1 MKKVYKK
8 VNKIIVFMLCII
20 ISFSQPMSL
29 VAYAE
34 EPIAAELSEDEN
46 TTDVTE
52 ETGTVSEN
60 IEETTDIE
68 DNTDEYIELEADIDS
83 LSEDTNEENNAENQI
98 TEDQNSE
105 DDTENEA
112 FDEADLEVEE
122 IEDEEEESVVL
133 NVSLSLS
140 CKDGKLDYL
149 KEGYIRASKHV
160 QIDIDGDIVNSNL
173 VHEVLLELTVD
184 GEIVEKRIDFD
195 YRKRK
200 YILDTKDLAKDK
212 EYNVSINKIHVLDK
226 DGNDIEISVSSDFDI
241 SSVIACAYEPRTI
254 IDNNTIYL
262 TDEDAIFDQYGNPLN
277 IFNSDNFWT
286 IVINNTNK
294 EGYSK
299 ADIKYNTPYTGDV
312 TLDFHNDMDKLNR
325 KYKVVGTCKAW
336 DFLEYEINR
345 EFIVDK
351 VKPNISFELYNE
363 AGEKVTDFE
372 NPIFSSDIT
381 VKVIVEEYNI
391 DSFKVIDQLDRE
403 LLSAKDLVSDGEG
416 RYIGVIECN
425 QDDNYSFDAS
435 CIDKVGYDSAAS
447 IAFIIDK
454 TAPTVEIT
462 YNDITP
468 QNGYYYNADRIA
480 EITVTDKNFDTSKC
494 TFEISNKYGNT
505 VSLGDWTQSGDSYK
519 CEAVFK
525 GDDEYSGSFSCI
537 DKAGNKSDVVAIE
550 RFVVDKTAPK
560 ISYSYDNTSAHKSN
574 YYNASRIAKISVD
587 DISFASKNVSL
598 ENNSDQSVSFSSWS
612 GGGNNYTAEISCT
625 VDGKY
630 QFYVTATDLAG
641 NTSEKIDCG
650 TFIIDTV
657 APSIEITGVMD
668 KSANAGTVIPVINCN
683 DLNLDNDDS
692 VITLSGYKNGVV
704 NPSAVNLTNGSKKD
718 VTYDVFKVEKAY
730 DDIYTVTAV
739 AEDMA
744 GNTTEI
750 SYMFSVNR
758 FGSTFGV
765 TKPTADLIDKYYTNA
780 EQDLVLL
787 ETNVDNVDEQQL
799 YITKNGKNVKLKKGV
814 DYFVEKEGND
824 ATWKAYTYTINKKN
838 FQDEGTYEV
847 SLFTTD
853 RAGNKS
859 DSNAKGMTIKF
870 AVDKTAPSIAVA
882 GVEENNV
889 YKMEKLD
896 LNIDVQ
902 DNMEIGYAEIE
913 IDGTVVKKYEA
924 EELEDVVTYSID
936 ESEKPM
942 TVVVRAVDV
951 VGNLT
956 EKTYKNVTVSTLISD
971 ETVEMEDSDIPLGDS
986 LDISDI
992 GINAGLVSGEK
1003 LTNGED
1009 TLNQQV
1015 DFIFYISIAIV
1026 GVMTA
1031 VGFVLIKNRRKNK

>member
-1 MKKVYKK
+1 MKCIMKKI
-8 VNKIIVFMLCII
+8 NKLIIYLICVM
-20 ISFSQPMSL
+20 ISFSQPLSII
-29 VAYAE
+29 AYAE
-34 EPIAAELSEDEN
+34 EPTATEASDDENTDDVNVEPEIAVGNDEENDTANTEAVDETLLEDKNDENTVDDIEEDDDNNIEEDDSIIDEEDADTEDEEMADVEADNEIEEKKTLNATISINPQEGSFVIDADNKIVYSSEGIKLTITGDICDSENNISRIEVKALVDGSEEYFRCKKNDDIFEYDIKNLNGNNSDFEVQILSVEVFNDEYIVNSSGDYLAYTIICTHKENENENKNDVIQNYDYNKEIIVRPFEDISIIDVSEDKSEPKAEITKIWNAIKISAKGIDNDIKIYKFIKTTKKNYFNTTVEDEINVIIDKKAPEAQFDLLDDNGNIITSYKDQCRSDIYKGRVIIKDDYPADVLDALNVTIETTDGRTYSPTINMGECDIDNGKYVFYFDLSEDSYKSIEVN
-46 TTDVTE
+46 CFDKAC
-52 ETGTVSEN
+52 N
-60 IEETTDIE
+60 ITSIKKE
-68 DNTDEYIELEADIDS
+68 D
-83 LSEDTNEENNAENQI
+83 
-98 TEDQNSE
+98 
-105 DDTENEA
+105 
-112 FDEADLEVEE
+112 F
-122 IEDEEEESVVL
+122 
-133 NVSLSLS
+133 
-140 CKDGKLDYL
+140 
-149 KEGYIRASKHV
+149 
-160 QIDIDGDIVNSNL
+160 
-173 VHEVLLELTVD
+173 
-184 GEIVEKRIDFD
+184 
-195 YRKRK
+195 
-200 YILDTKDLAKDK
+200 
-212 EYNVSINKIHVLDK
+212 
-226 DGNDIEISVSSDFDI
+226 
-241 SSVIACAYEPRTI
+241 
-254 IDNNTIYL
+254 
-262 TDEDAIFDQYGNPLN
+262 
-277 IFNSDNFWT
+277 
-286 IVINNTNK
+286 
-294 EGYSK
+294 
-299 ADIKYNTPYTGDV
+299 
-312 TLDFHNDMDKLNR
+312 
-325 KYKVVGTCKAW
+325 
-336 DFLEYEINR
+336 
-345 EFIVDK
+345 
-351 VKPNISFELYNE
+351 
-363 AGEKVTDFE
+363 
-372 NPIFSSDIT
+372 
-381 VKVIVEEYNI
+381 
-391 DSFKVIDQLDRE
+391 VIDR
-403 LLSAKDLVSDGEG
+403 
-416 RYIGVIECN
+416 
-425 QDDNYSFDAS
+425 
-435 CIDKVGYDSAAS
+435 
-447 IAFIIDK
+447 

-494 TFEISNKYGNT
+494 AFEISNKYGNT
-505 VSLGDWTQSGDSYK
+505 VSLGDWTQLGDSYK

-525 GDDEYSGSFSCI
+525 GDDEYSGSFSCE

-574 YYNASRIAKISVD
+574 YYNASRTAKISVD

-625 VDGKY
+625 ADGKY

-657 APSIEITGVMD
+657 APSIEITGVLD

-692 VITLSGYKNGVV
+692 VIILSGYKNGVV

-730 DDIYTVTAV
+730 DDIYTVTAI

-902 DNMEIGYAEIE
+902 DNMEISYAEIE

-956 EKTYKNVTVSTLISD
+956 EKTYKNVTVSTLIAD

-986 LDISDI
+986 LDKQAVATGGELEGYIMADNSKLQEDNKFADI
-992 GINAGLVSGEK
+992 V
-1003 LTNGED
+1003 
-1009 TLNQQV
+1009 
-1015 DFIFYISIAIV
+1015 FYGAIISIICFACV
-1026 GVMTA
+1026 GGVVITT
-1031 VGFVLIKNRRKNK
+1031 RRKKK

>member
-1 MKKVYKK
+1 MKCIMKKI
-8 VNKIIVFMLCII
+8 NKLIIYLICVM
-20 ISFSQPMSL
+20 ISFSQPLSII
-29 VAYAE
+29 AYAE
-34 EPIAAELSEDEN
+34 EPTATEASEDEKNDDVNEEPEIAVGNDEENVAANTEAVDETSLEDKNDEKTVDDIEEDDDNNIEEDDSIIDEEDADTEDEEMEDVEADNEIEEKKTLNATISINPQEGSFVIDADNKIVYSSEGIKLTITGDICDSENNISWIAVKALVDGSEEYFWCQKKDDIFEYDIKNLNGNNSDFEVQILSVEVFNNEYIVNTSGDYLAYTIICTYKKDQNKYNVIQNKDYDDKVIIYEPYEDTSIIDVSEDKSEPKAEITKIGGVINLSAKGIDNDIKIYKFIKTTKNNYFNTTVEDEINVIIDKKAPEAQFDLLDDNSNIITGYEKQCRSDIYKGRVIIKDDYPANVLDALNVTIETTDGRTYSPAINMGECDIDNGKYVFYFDLSED
-46 TTDVTE
+46 
-52 ETGTVSEN
+52 S
-60 IEETTDIE
+60 
-68 DNTDEYIELEADIDS
+68 YK
-83 LSEDTNEENNAENQI
+83 
-98 TEDQNSE
+98 
-105 DDTENEA
+105 
-112 FDEADLEVEE
+112 F
-122 IEDEEEESVVL
+122 
-133 NVSLSLS
+133 
-140 CKDGKLDYL
+140 
-149 KEGYIRASKHV
+149 
-160 QIDIDGDIVNSNL
+160 
-173 VHEVLLELTVD
+173 
-184 GEIVEKRIDFD
+184 
-195 YRKRK
+195 
-200 YILDTKDLAKDK
+200 
-212 EYNVSINKIHVLDK
+212 
-226 DGNDIEISVSSDFDI
+226 ISVKCFDKAGNSTSIEKNDF
-241 SSVIACAYEPRTI
+241 
-254 IDNNTIYL
+254 
-262 TDEDAIFDQYGNPLN
+262 
-277 IFNSDNFWT
+277 
-286 IVINNTNK
+286 
-294 EGYSK
+294 
-299 ADIKYNTPYTGDV
+299 
-312 TLDFHNDMDKLNR
+312 
-325 KYKVVGTCKAW
+325 
-336 DFLEYEINR
+336 
-345 EFIVDK
+345 
-351 VKPNISFELYNE
+351 
-363 AGEKVTDFE
+363 
-372 NPIFSSDIT
+372 
-381 VKVIVEEYNI
+381 
-391 DSFKVIDQLDRE
+391 VIDR
-403 LLSAKDLVSDGEG
+403 
-416 RYIGVIECN
+416 
-425 QDDNYSFDAS
+425 
-435 CIDKVGYDSAAS
+435 
-447 IAFIIDK
+447 

-480 EITVTDKNFDTSKC
+480 EITVTDKNFDTSDY
-494 TFEISNKYGNT
+494 TFKIDNKYGNA

-525 GDDEYSGSFSCI
+525 GDDEYSGSFSCV
-537 DKAGNKSDVVAIE
+537 DKAGNKSDVVTIE

-574 YYNASRIAKISVD
+574 YYNASRTAKISVD
-587 DISFASKNVSL
+587 DISFTSKNVSL

-612 GGGNNYTAEISCT
+612 GGGNNYTAVISCT
-625 VDGKY
+625 ADGKY

-730 DDIYTVTAV
+730 DDIYTVTAI

-814 DYFVEKEGND
+814 DYFIEKEGND
-824 ATWKAYTYTINKKN
+824 ATWKAYTYTINKNN

-913 IDGTVVKKYEA
+913 IDGTVVKKFEA
-924 EELEDVVTYSID
+924 EELEDVVTYSIN

-986 LDISDI
+986 LDKQAVATGGELEVYVMADNSKLQEDNKFADI
-992 GINAGLVSGEK
+992 
-1003 LTNGED
+1003 
-1009 TLNQQV
+1009 
-1015 DFIFYISIAIV
+1015 IFYGALISIICFACV
-1026 GVMTA
+1026 GGVVITT
-1031 VGFVLIKNRRKNK
+1031 RRKKK